1 MLCMIVADVK
11 SLTVYYLFAR
21 EAVADCVKSK
31 TAVGECDTFGID
43 CYLNS
48 CNYDK
53 PSCW

>member
-1 MLCMIVADVK
+1 MLCMMVADVT
-11 SLTVYYLFAR
+11 LTVYYLFAR

-31 TAVGECDTFGID
+31 TAVGECDID
-43 CYLNS
+43 CYMNS